1 VPSSFHAD
9 VRLWSEI
16 KHDILRKYLRL
27 FVNKLGS
34 AGRIYYIDGFAGQGK
49 YDDGKEGS
57 ALIAARLAAKDAAK
71 GKDVLRCINVEAEA
85 DARVRVSS

>member
-1 VPSSFHAD
+1 MRKSLYISTLDLYELDVPSKFHAE

-27 FVNKLGS
+27 FVNKLGA
-34 AGRIYYIDGFAGQGK
+34 AGRVYYVDGFAGQGK

-57 ALIAARLAAKDAAK
+57 APLQR
-71 GKDVLRCINVEAEA
+71 VLFERAN
-85 DARVRVSS
+85 R